1 MELRAA
7 LVVWPIF
14 ILTRSTF
21 SSLYVLVEFQE
32 FTCDQAFFLFESDQK
47 GTLEKSGDTQ
57 AFLFFFLGR
66 FACFWAPEKM
76 NALLDYRTVDVEI
89 RGKAD
94 LKISCLFKH
103 LDIFIEVESS

>member
-1 MELRAA
+1 
-7 LVVWPIF
+7 
-14 ILTRSTF
+14 
-21 SSLYVLVEFQE
+21 
-32 FTCDQAFFLFESDQK
+32 
-47 GTLEKSGDTQ
+47 
-57 AFLFFFLGR
+57 
-66 FACFWAPEKM
+66 M